1 MYPGR
6 RHDVEFLSRK
16 LDINQ
21 FGLIF
26 AGLQKNLG
34 PAGLALVI
42 IREDLLNYALP
53 HSRFA

>member
-1 MYPGR
+1 MTS
-6 RHDVEFLSRK
+6 EFLSRK

-42 IREDLLNYALP
+42 IREDLLRLCASH

>member
-1 MYPGR
+1 MSPGR
-6 RHDVEFLSRK
+6 RHDVGISLEK
-16 LDINQ
+16 VDINQ

-42 IREDLLNYALP
+42 IREDLLTVRFH